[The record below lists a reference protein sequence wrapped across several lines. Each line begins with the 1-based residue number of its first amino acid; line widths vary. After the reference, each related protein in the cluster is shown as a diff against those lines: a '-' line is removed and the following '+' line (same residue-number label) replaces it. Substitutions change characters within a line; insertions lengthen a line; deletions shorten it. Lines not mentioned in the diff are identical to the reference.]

1 MKLKRV
7 NNEKSIV
14 KMGYSCHKCPYST
27 TRKSN
32 LERHLESHDE
42 KRELN
47 PVHSQMA
54 LGNTQNTPAN
64 GPPISEVKI
73 DLRLIPNFK
82 LFICGPSRCG
92 KTYFVYSLI
101 SNIKRFCQSPPD
113 KVVYVYGANQAW
125 DEWEQLID
133 IFIPENEDPINKI
146 YDLSKSYRLCVVFDD
161 LLHSKDMYAAIAKLF
176 TIDGRH
182 NNMSLIYLSQRFFV
196 NDENFRQ
203 ITGNADYYC
212 LFKNPKD
219 PSQINHLSYRMTP
232 KGSDSSLIGAYKVA
246 TLKPYSYIFVN
257 CTQTVEEDYKFL
269 GSLFEKPDFVY
280 CFRKAPYSTDK
291 KIVYKG
297 YQLFHKNFIVTTLK
311 KNTNYFVPNPTLR
324 PEIQLPDPPDTDPSE
339 EDQLNLPDPPNTD
352 PFAEDPLDRNNETP
366 PPNLPPP
373 GPNTNNNKFIP
384 KPNMSRKRV
393 FPEVPQIENDDDSN
407 DSLYSLISDRI
418 DIGSKRLKT
427 IDYCELV
434 DKLKKKIIDLI
445 TLRDHLLLKCGRVS
459 QIKRSDVEAAVDTD
473 EYTLYLKPKKK

>member
-1 MKLKRV
+1 M
-7 NNEKSIV
+7 
-14 KMGYSCHKCPYST
+14 
-27 TRKSN
+27 
-32 LERHLESHDE
+32 
-42 KRELN
+42 
-47 PVHSQMA
+47 
-54 LGNTQNTPAN
+54 
-64 GPPISEVKI
+64 
-73 DLRLIPNFK
+73 
-82 LFICGPSRCG
+82 
-92 KTYFVYSLI
+92 
-101 SNIKRFCQSPPD
+101 
-113 KVVYVYGANQAW
+113 
-125 DEWEQLID
+125 
-133 IFIPENEDPINKI
+133 
-146 YDLSKSYRLCVVFDD
+146 
-161 LLHSKDMYAAIAKLF
+161 
-176 TIDGRH
+176 
-182 NNMSLIYLSQRFFV
+182 
-196 NDENFRQ
+196 
-203 ITGNADYYC
+203 
-212 LFKNPKD
+212 
-219 PSQINHLSYRMTP
+219 
-232 KGSDSSLIGAYKVA
+232 
-246 TLKPYSYIFVN
+246 N

>member
-1 MKLKRV
+1 MMK
-7 NNEKSIV
+7 KSVV

-32 LERHLESHDE
+32 LERHLESHDGRAGE
-42 KRELN
+42 TNGLQI
-47 PVHSQMA
+47 VSV
-54 LGNTQNTPAN
+54 NTHNTN
-64 GPPISEVKI
+64 GPPMSEVKV

-113 KVVYVYGANQAW
+113 KVVYVFGANQAW
-125 DEWEQLID
+125 DEWEQVID
-133 IFIPENEDPINKI
+133 IFIPENDDPINKI
-146 YDLSKSYRLCVVFDD
+146 YDLSKSYRLCVIFDD

-203 ITGNADYYC
+203 ITGNADYYA

-232 KGSDSSLIGAYKVA
+232 RGSDSSLIGAYKVA
-246 TLKPYSYIFVN
+246 TLKPYSYLFVN
-257 CTQTVEEDYKFL
+257 CTQTVEEDYKYL
-269 GSLFEKPDFVY
+269 GSLFEKPDFVF
-280 CFRKAPYSTDK
+280 CFRKAPYSTDR
-291 KIVYKG
+291 KIIYKG
-297 YQLFHKNFIVTTLK
+297 YQIFHKNFIVTTLK
-311 KNTNYFVPNPTLR
+311 KNTNYFLPKPTLR
-324 PEIQLPDPPDTDPSE
+324 PELQLPDPPDTDPSE
-339 EDQLNLPDPPNTD
+339 EDQLNLPDPPDTD
-352 PFAEDPLDRNNETP
+352 PFEEDPLDRKNETP
-366 PPNLPPP
+366 PPNPPHHK
-373 GPNTNNNKFIP
+373 PNTNNNNFIP
-384 KPNMSRKRV
+384 KVDMPRKRIY
-393 FPEVPQIENDDDSN
+393 PEVPQIENDVGDDSN

-418 DIGSKRLKT
+418 DIGSKRFKT

-445 TLRDHLLLKCGRVS
+445 TLRDHFVLKCGRIE
-459 QIKRSDVEAAVDTD
+459 QINRSDVEAALDTD
-473 EYTLYLKPKKK
+473 EYTLYLRPKKK